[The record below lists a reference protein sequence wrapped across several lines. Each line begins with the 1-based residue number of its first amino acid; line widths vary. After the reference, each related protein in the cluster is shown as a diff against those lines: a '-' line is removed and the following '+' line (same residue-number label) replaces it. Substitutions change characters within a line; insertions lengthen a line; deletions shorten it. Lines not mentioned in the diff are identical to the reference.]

1 MLEIFFVR
9 EVLPV
14 KETNMADF
22 NFLSEKAFLF
32 FLFQGDFLQ
41 IFFNPESG
49 DLFNQF

>member
-1 MLEIFFVR
+1 MLEIFFCAGSFTSKR
-9 EVLPV
+9 
-14 KETNMADF
+14 TNMADF